1 VRTDVVIIGGGVIGS
16 AAAGFLRQ
24 ARAAPEVVVLEPDP
38 TYARAASPRA
48 CGGIRRLF
56 SCPENVAMSRYTHQ
70 LLGCWRQFAGGATDA
85 QVPDLGW
92 TQNGYLFICDDG
104 ATRSTVASL
113 GEQPVQGADVRW
125 LTPAEIKDRFP
136 LIRADDLAGA
146 VFSPADGWLDPS
158 SFLMGL
164 QARARR
170 LGARFV
176 AEKVTGFE
184 ATATQVTG
192 LHLASGRQIKAHS
205 VINAAGCWAPG
216 LAAQLGWKLP
226 VEPMRRFVHYAEVLA
241 GLEGL
246 PFVKDPAHLG
256 ARPVGVGLEAGVV
269 DYAEPAGFNFSLAG
283 AAEHFQ
289 NRVWP
294 ALAHRF
300 PALDRLRLKSSWSGL
315 YDQNRFDGNMII
327 GSEPGGIGNFHL
339 ACGFSGHGLMHS
351 PAVGRALAEL
361 VLHGEYRTI
370 DLSRLSAQRV
380 TDGQPYPERG
390 IV

>member
-16 AAAGFLRQ
+16 AAAGFLRE

-48 CGGIRRLF
+48 SGGIRQLF

-70 LLGCWRQFAGGATDA
+70 VLGCWRQFVGGAGDA
-85 QVPDLGW
+85 QAPDLGW
-92 TQNGYLFICDDG
+92 TQNGYLFICDDD
-104 ATRSTVASL
+104 AARSTVASL
-113 GEQPVQGADVRW
+113 GEQPVQENDVRW
-125 LTPAEIKDRFP
+125 LSPAELKDRFP
-136 LIRADDLAGA
+136 LIRTDDLAGA

-176 AEKVTGFE
+176 AEQVTGFE

-192 LHLASGRQIKAHS
+192 LHLASGRHLEAHS

-226 VEPMRRFVHYAEVLA
+226 VEPMRRFVHYAEAAA
-241 GLEGL
+241 GVSGL
-246 PFVKDPAHLG
+246 PFVKDPAHL
-256 ARPVGVGLEAGVV
+256 AVRPEGVGLEAGVV
-269 DYAEPAGFNFSLAG
+269 DYAEPAGFNFSLDG

-294 ALAHRF
+294 ALVHRL

-315 YDQNRFDGNMII
+315 YDQNRLDGNMII
-327 GSEPGGIGNFHL
+327 GRGPGGIGNFYL
-339 ACGFSGHGLMHS
+339 ACGFSGHGLMHA

-370 DLSRLSAQRV
+370 DLSRLSGQRI